1 MQVCVGGLAFFDILI
16 TCLLLLHAEHDAE
29 VAVGVAGAA
38 DAEVAYLAGTLHMG
52 TEAGTHV
59 VVAHIDEAQRGAGIG
74 GELAEV
80 DAGGHLVAV
89 HIAGGDGEV
98 GSDDAVYLGFDM
110 AYLLLGGAGGEVVVA
125 LALLTFDMVDTRAA
139 ATEKAHHGLIEDV
152 LGGVG
157 RGEFGLVM
165 GVEDGSCFHC
175 VYILFAKIV

>member
-38 DAEVAYLAGTLHMG
+38 DAEVAYLAGALHMG

-80 DAGGHLVAV
+80 DAGGHLGTA

-125 LALLTFDMVDTRAA
+125 LALLTLDVVDTRAGTA
-139 ATEKAHHGLIEDV
+139 KHTHHRLVEDV
-152 LGGVG
+152 LGTMGG
-157 RGEFGLVM
+157 R
-165 GVEDGSCFHC
+165 
-175 VYILFAKIV
+175 ILCLIMVV